1 MSVRHLDR
9 KNALSRITI
18 RAKKDI
24 VKGEEL
30 FATYV
35 DPALSLVQRRR
46 EHKPWAFGTCMCPK
60 CVREE
65 KEEAEKKKE
74 EGEDGVEKEEGKDL
88 EGLEEELREG
98 LGLV

>member
-35 DPALSLVQRRR
+35 DPTLSLVQRRR
-46 EHKPWAFGTCMCPK
+46 ELKPWAFGTCMCERCK
-60 CVREE
+60 R
-65 KEEAEKKKE
+65 EEAECGQE
-74 EGEDGVEKEEGKDL
+74 IMGAVEGEQL
-88 EGLEEELREG
+88 PGLEEELRQGFG
-98 LGLV
+98 LL